1 MMAGAIGAA
10 LTGALRADGQAVTVT
25 AHEAD
30 RRVDITIGGQPFTS
44 YIWPTTI
51 KKPVLYPLRTAKGVV
66 VTRGF
71 PLDPRPGERVD
82 HPHHVGLWFNY
93 GNVNGYDFWNNS
105 DAIPRPSGGRAW
117 ARSYTARFVARRAA
131 DEGDP
136 RGQRR
141 LGHARRQRSC

>member
-1 MMAGAIGAA
+1 MKRGLFLMAGGLVAA
-10 LTGALRADGQAVTVT
+10 TMLLRADGQAVTVT

-30 RRVDITIGGQPFTS
+30 RRVDISVGGQHFTS

-66 VTRGF
+66 ISRGY

-93 GNVNGYDFWNNS
+93 GNVGGYDFWNNS
-105 DAIPRPSGGRAW
+105 DAIP
-117 ARSYTARFVARRAA
+117 AA
-131 DEGDP
+131 EAGKY
-136 RGQRR
+136 
-141 LGHARRQRSC
+141 GHIVHR